1 MHHGKSGF
9 LYLLLL
15 ILLTGCSRTDEY
27 QVYAIR
33 FAEGGKIQAKGWVI
47 GARETDSVDVC
58 NMFWLLRAH
67 DGRNILVDA
76 GFIDSSGR
84 DGKYIR
90 PDLALQEMQLAPEDI
105 SDIILTHPHPDHI
118 GGITLFPN
126 AHIWMQQAD
135 YEYLT
140 GLNWLKTDST
150 VFLKK
155 DVENIQE
162 LKAKGRVTL
171 INGDNIEV
179 MPGIRAFTGSKHT
192 FENQYLLVNTGSE
205 KTRILLASDAIWFY
219 LNVEKSLPVSIC
231 MDTSAYVRAM
241 KRMKTLV
248 PDPGLIIPGHD
259 NLVFSRFPMIKDRIV
274 QITK

>member
-1 MHHGKSGF
+1 MHSEISGF

-15 ILLTGCSRTDEY
+15 IMLTGCSRTDEY

-140 GLNWLKTDST
+140 GLTWLKTDST

-171 INGDNIEV
+171 IKGDNIEV

-205 KTRILLASDAIWFY
+205 KNRILLASDAIWFY

-231 MDTSAYVRAM
+231 MDTSAYVSAM

-248 PDPGLIIPGHD
+248 ADPRLIIPGHD
-259 NLVFSRFPMIKDRIV
+259 NLVFSRFPMITDRIV
-274 QITK
+274 KIEP